1 MKLNGKEYAFS
12 IMKVADAEKFS
23 AAMALLNKAKE
34 IPKPTGVEDF
44 PGWLREQCGICIS
57 FFDTIFGEGAGAQII
72 PDTEDLSVCRKSIA
86 EFLQLTNE
94 QRKEDTA
101 SMHDAVTAAV
111 SSAASAPAGTPPMRV
126 ASNGGKNK
134 KKHRHHGKHPH

>member
-1 MKLNGKEYAFS
+1 MKLNGKECAFS

-86 EFLQLTNE
+86 EFLQMTNE

-111 SSAASAPAGTPPMRV
+111 SSAAPASAPTMRV
-126 ASNGGKNK
+126 ASNGGK